1 VAGTA
6 PRPVPPLPEGFG
18 LILDRSVRAYGNGTV
33 LLGGQPGRLVALTP
47 AGAGALQ
54 QWLEGGGTPTVATR
68 QLGRRLVDAGMAHP
82 VAPPLRRAVGSGG
95 SVVTVVV
102 PVRDRADSLDR
113 CLDALG
119 DRVPVIVVDDGSA
132 RPDRVAAV
140 ARRHRAQ
147 LIRRPVNGG
156 PGAARNQALPTVDTE
171 LVAFVDSDCEVDP
184 GWLDALVAHFGDP
197 ALGAVAPR
205 VRPSAPLPAPAGRP
219 AGRPARRSV
228 LGRYADSRSP
238 LDMGAEPGEVGPGRT
253 VGYLPTVAL
262 VARRTALGTGF
273 DERLRVGEDVDL
285 VWRILGAGWRVRYEP
300 SVTVHHREPA
310 SWIGLLGRRCRY
322 GTSAGPLAL
331 RHPGR
336 LAPLE
341 LRPWPTAV
349 AAALVA
355 RRPEAALALLAGSTA
370 AMAGPLRRHGVPTSS
385 VVGFSARGAGW
396 TVVGVGRAVGVLAGP
411 VVVVG
416 ILRRWRWAATA
427 AGLAVLPPL
436 VDWWRRRP
444 PLDPVRWSL
453 ASMADDAA
461 YGVGVWRGC
470 FAARSFGPLVP
481 SVRIG
486 RIGRI
491 GRSGPAGARSAAAP
505 EV

>member
-1 VAGTA
+1 M
-6 PRPVPPLPEGFG
+6 PPLPEGFG
-18 LILDRSVRAYGNGTV
+18 LVLDRSVRAYRDGTV
-33 LLGGQPGRLVALTP
+33 LIGGQPGRLVALTP
-47 AGAGALQ
+47 AGTSALH
-54 QWLEGGGTPTVATR
+54 QWLEAGGTPTVATR

-82 VAPPLRRAVGSGG
+82 VAPLHDRAVGST
-95 SVVTVVV
+95 VTVVV
-102 PVRDRADSLDR
+102 PVRDRADSLER

-119 DRVPVIVVDDGSA
+119 DRVPVIVVDDGSE

-156 PGAARNQALPTVDTE
+156 PGAARNQALPIVDTE

-184 GWLDALVAHFGDP
+184 GWLDDLVAHFGDP

-205 VRPSAPLPAPAGRP
+205 VRPSAPVPNPGRRS
-219 AGRPARRSV
+219 GRRSV
-228 LGRYADSRSP
+228 LDRYADSRSS
-238 LDMGAEPGEVGPGRT
+238 LDMGAEPGEVGPGHT

-262 VARRTALGTGF
+262 VARYAALGTGF

-285 VWRILGAGWRVRYEP
+285 VWRLLGAGWRVRYEP
-300 SVTVHHREPA
+300 SVTVHHHEPT

-341 LRPWPTAV
+341 LRPWPAAV

-355 RRPEAALALLAGSTA
+355 RRPVAALALLAGSTA
-370 AMAGPLRRHGVPTSS
+370 ATAGPLRLRGVPTSS
-385 VVGFSARGAGW
+385 VLGFSARGAGW
-396 TVVGVGRAVGVLAGP
+396 TVVGMGRAVGVLAGP
-411 VVVVG
+411 VVVIG
-416 ILRRWRWAATA
+416 ILRRWRWTATA
-427 AGLAVLPPL
+427 AGLAALPPL

-461 YGVGVWRGC
+461 YGLGVWRGC

-481 SVRIG
+481 SIRIG
-486 RIGRI
+486 RGR
-491 GRSGPAGARSAAAP
+491 PAGARSAAAP
-505 EV
+505 EM

>member
-1 VAGTA
+1 
-6 PRPVPPLPEGFG
+6 VPPLPEGFG
-18 LILDRSVRAYGNGTV
+18 LVLDPSVRAYGDGTV

-54 QWLEGGGTPTVATR
+54 QWLGGGDTPTVATR

-82 VAPPLRRAVGSGG
+82 VAPPPRRSVG

-102 PVRDRADSLDR
+102 PARDRADSLDR

-119 DRVPVIVVDDGSA
+119 DRVPVIVVDDGSE

-184 GWLDALVAHFGDP
+184 GWLDALVAHFADP

-205 VRPSAPLPAPAGRP
+205 VRPSAPVPAPPRRPPGRSV
-219 AGRPARRSV
+219 RHSV
-228 LGRYADSRSP
+228 LGRYAGSRSP

-262 VARRTALGTGF
+262 VVRRTALGTGF

-300 SVTVHHREPA
+300 SVTVHHHEPT

-336 LAPLE
+336 LAPVE
-341 LRPWPTAV
+341 LRPWPAAV
-349 AAALVA
+349 AAALLA
-355 RRPEAALALLAGSTA
+355 RRPVAAVALLAGSTA

-385 VVGFSARGAGW
+385 VLGFSARGAAW

-411 VVVVG
+411 VVVIG
-416 ILRRWRWAATA
+416 ILRRRRWAATA

-461 YGVGVWRGC
+461 YGVGVGRGC
-470 FAARSFGPLVP
+470 LAARCFGPLVP

-486 RIGRI
+486 RG
-491 GRSGPAGARSAAAP
+491 GSAGARSATAP
-505 EV
+505 EM